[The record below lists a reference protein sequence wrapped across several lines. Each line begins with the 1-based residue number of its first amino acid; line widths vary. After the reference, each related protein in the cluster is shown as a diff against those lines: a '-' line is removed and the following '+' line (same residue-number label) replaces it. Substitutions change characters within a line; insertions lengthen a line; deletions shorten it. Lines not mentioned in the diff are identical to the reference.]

1 MRPGGGGR
9 SGGLGLATE
18 LLAGE
23 MRTTTVRIGIT
34 ARWVGPVP
42 VAGWTASAGLRPGK
56 FPPLFFYCCN
66 SFLLFPV
73 LFFLFDIQICFADLK
88 LRNYCPSISGLYLAP
103 LLVL

>member
-1 MRPGGGGR
+1 MHPQRR
-9 SGGLGLATE
+9 SIRWPWRGHRAASRWEEDDDDANRYWPGGLGRFWL
-18 LLAGE
+18 
-23 MRTTTVRIGIT
+23 R
-34 ARWVGPVP
+34 
-42 VAGWTASAGLRPGK
+42 AGLRQLGFAQVSVLPY
-56 FPPLFFYCCN
+56 FFYCFN